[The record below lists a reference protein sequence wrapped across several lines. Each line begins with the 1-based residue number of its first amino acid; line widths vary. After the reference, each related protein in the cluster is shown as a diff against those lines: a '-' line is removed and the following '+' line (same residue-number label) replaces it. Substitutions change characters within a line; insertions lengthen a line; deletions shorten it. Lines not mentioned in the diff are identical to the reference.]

1 MVMSMWII
9 GVGRTGITAEVA
21 GSAVTLGSVSLD
33 DSTLILSNAGQDTA
47 YAVQR
52 DGDLVRIARN
62 GMAIGARIGLK
73 IDLPRA
79 PGGSDRGGNIIDAPL
94 HGVVAQI
101 FVAVGDEVEKGGAVV
116 QMEAMKLI
124 HTLTAPMSGRVA
136 AIRCNAGDTV
146 PAGAVLVEITSPD
159 AEEIV

>member
-1 MVMSMWII
+1 V
-9 GVGRTGITAEVA
+9 
-21 GSAVTLGSVSLD
+21 L
-33 DSTLILSNAGQDTA
+33 
-47 YAVQR
+47 R
-52 DGDLVRIARN
+52 DGDQVRIARK
-62 GMAIGARIGLK
+62 GMATGARIGLK

-79 PGGSDRGGNIIDAPL
+79 PGSNDRGGNIIDAPL

-124 HTLTAPMSGRVA
+124 HTLTAPVSGRVA
-136 AIRCNAGDTV
+136 AIRCKAGDTV

>member
-1 MVMSMWII
+1 
-9 GVGRTGITAEVA
+9 
-21 GSAVTLGSVSLD
+21 
-33 DSTLILSNAGQDTA
+33 
-47 YAVQR
+47 
-52 DGDLVRIARN
+52 
-62 GMAIGARIGLK
+62 
-73 IDLPRA
+73 
-79 PGGSDRGGNIIDAPL
+79 L

-101 FVAVGDEVEKGGAVV
+101 FVAVGDEVEKGAAVV